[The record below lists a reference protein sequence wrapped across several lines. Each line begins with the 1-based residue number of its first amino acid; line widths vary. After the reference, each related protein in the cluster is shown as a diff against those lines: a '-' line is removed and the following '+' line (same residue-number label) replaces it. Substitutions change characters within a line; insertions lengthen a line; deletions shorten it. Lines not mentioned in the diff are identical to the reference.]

1 MLYFEDFEL
10 NQTFDTGSYI
20 VDKDEAIEFAKKWDP
35 QIYHIDEEA
44 AKKSIYGGLTVP
56 SSYMIA
62 VSDLLNTSYFPEA
75 AVIAALGRQDM
86 EFPNPA
92 RPGDRLTCLNQTI
105 ERRESKTK
113 PDRGILRNRI
123 ELKNQNDEIVLS
135 YVVTTMISKRLV

>member
-10 NQTFDTGSYI
+10 NQTFDVGSYT

-35 QIYHIDEEA
+35 QLYHIDEAA
-44 AKKSIYGGLTVP
+44 AKETVYGGLTVP
-56 SSYMIA
+56 SSYTIA
-62 VSDLLNTSYFPEA
+62 VSDLLNTRYFPEV

-92 RPGDRLTCLNQTI
+92 RPGDCLTCVNQTI
-105 ERRESKTK
+105 EKRESKTK

-123 ELKNQNDEIVLS
+123 ELKNQNGEIVLS
-135 YVVTTMISKRLV
+135 YVVTTMITKRSV